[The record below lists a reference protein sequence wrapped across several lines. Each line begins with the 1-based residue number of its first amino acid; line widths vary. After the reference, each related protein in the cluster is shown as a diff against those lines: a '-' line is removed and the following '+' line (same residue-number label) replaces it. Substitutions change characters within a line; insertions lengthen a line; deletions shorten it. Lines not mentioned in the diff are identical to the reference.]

1 METFFQSHNYLVEHL
16 RTTARRSLMDT
27 IDWNYRMI
35 AIRGPRGV
43 GRTSFL
49 LQYAKEHF
57 DPTLHQCLLVS
68 MNNFYF
74 HGRGL
79 VDFAGEFAARGGQ
92 VLLVD
97 QAFKLPDW
105 KDQLIEIYHKYPYLR
120 IVYSTT
126 SVNPITPAGEEEH
139 ELDRI
144 TRSYVLHGF
153 SFREFIN
160 QQTGAE
166 LGTFTLNEI
175 LNDHERIQKAIL
187 SKVRPLEFFRNY
199 LHHGY
204 YPFYLENRNF
214 MEALLKSMNNM
225 IEVDILFNKQVE
237 LRYLSRIKKL
247 LYLLAAAGEANTP
260 NVSRLAEEIG
270 TSRAT
275 VMNYLDYLEEARL
288 INMIYREGGTAA
300 APRGTRKPAAVMLH
314 DTNLLYGIHA
324 PGITEQNVMET
335 FFTNVLWRHHT
346 IQKERRQG
354 LYKLDGEIEVL
365 VCDKNRRARPKENL
379 YYVKYNTEM
388 GRGPEIPIWLFGFM
402 Y

>member
-16 RTTARRSLMDT
+16 RSTVRRSLMDT
-27 IDWNYRMI
+27 IDWSYRMI

-57 DPTLHQCLLVS
+57 DPSLHQCLLVS

-74 HGRGL
+74 HGHGL

-97 QAFKLPDW
+97 QAFKLSDW
-105 KDQLIEIYHKYPYLR
+105 KDQLVEIYHKYPYLR

-126 SVNPITPAGEEEH
+126 SVNPIRVGGEEEH

-153 SFREFIN
+153 SFREYIN

-166 LGTFTLNEI
+166 LGTFSLSEI
-175 LNDHERIQKAIL
+175 LNDHERILKAIL
-187 SKVRPLEFFRNY
+187 PKVKPMEHFRNY

-214 MEALLKSMNNM
+214 VEALLKSMNNM

-247 LYLLAAAGEANTP
+247 LYLLAAAGESNAP
-260 NVSRLAEEIG
+260 NVSRLAEIIG

-275 VMNYLDYLEEARL
+275 VMNYLEYLEEARL
-288 INMIYREGGTAA
+288 INMIYRENDNVATTGA
-300 APRGTRKPAAVMLH
+300 RKPAAVMLH
-314 DTNLLYGIHA
+314 DTNLLYGIQA

-346 IQKERRQG
+346 LHKERRQG
-354 LYKLDGEIEVL
+354 LYKLDGEMEIL
-365 VCDKNRRARPKENL
+365 VCDRNRRVKPKEQM
-379 YYVKYNTEM
+379 YYAKYNMEM
-388 GRGPEIPIWLFGFM
+388 GRGNEIPIWLFGFM